1 MSNALIDP
9 ATSDNNAN
17 HATVMCPDQSNHHRI
32 AACTPNNACVSL
44 TKRSFGWRS
53 TTTPAYNVSSSTGSD
68 PAADT
73 TPTMNALFV
82 NCSASQPRA
91 TDSIHVPMTDPV
103 CPNQNSRKLR
113 CTISTRIGFRYRGT
127 GATLDG
133 VTDRP
138 RCSIEGGESATE
150 TRTTKEVL
158 DIDGGASRGVAA
170 H

>member
-1 MSNALIDP
+1 MAANAGPITRATLNPLELSAIASTTSSLPTSSIINAWRAGMSNALIDP

-82 NCSASQPRA
+82 
-91 TDSIHVPMTDPV
+91 
-103 CPNQNSRKLR
+103 
-113 CTISTRIGFRYRGT
+113 
-127 GATLDG
+127 
-133 VTDRP
+133 
-138 RCSIEGGESATE
+138 
-150 TRTTKEVL
+150 
-158 DIDGGASRGVAA
+158 
-170 H
+170 